1 MTPEINSQS
10 GDPPSGGGA
19 RARELVRTL
28 LTDRGLCGWARV
40 TLRTRGALQRG
51 DQGAGGAPGVGA
63 PHAAGSAPA
72 LAAARRRGR
81 KGKEAASARPDRA
94 ARRLSR
100 WFTTALRRTL
110 RASPRGAPRTSAV
123 CLFLRFSFCR
133 DSPEVLSPLRVVLPY
148 FRVSRSGRPR
158 SAWKAVFPSF
168 RAALLRRCVYFSVLQ
183 NSVTL
188 TRGHAKQI
196 GVYPVF
202 IHVSSVAAVWET
214 GRKSHDG
221 RVRGVVGVVAPYG

>member
-1 MTPEINSQS
+1 MPCSAGIRE
-10 GDPPSGGGA
+10 
-19 RARELVRTL
+19 RAGP
-28 LTDRGLCGWARV
+28 RGM
-40 TLRTRGALQRG
+40 
-51 DQGAGGAPGVGA
+51 GA

-123 CLFLRFSFCR
+123 CLFLRFSFRR

-214 GRKSHDG
+214 GRKSRDG